1 MVYKYRST
9 EAVDMFKATTEGRMG
24 GLFFLFFISQLLSL
38 QSSSTSLL
46 EYQFSSSAASIR
58 FKKGEEGA
66 K

>member
-1 MVYKYRST
+1 
-9 EAVDMFKATTEGRMG
+9 MFKATTEGRMG